1 MRIISISG
9 CDGVGKSQQ
18 VSLLG
23 GDETFH
29 ITGNLIGYSDRW
41 AKLGSV
47 EHFNWWFKDLPFLE
61 LVSIILESLQN
72 RRAAH
77 EPQKINLNDRGSIM
91 FKAVC
96 AATLATRTE
105 TSFEDV
111 IKTVDELFEGELRE
125 CEPEH
130 EVLLKSNLRYTNS
143 VRHLVQIVD
152 PRSSKFLPWQTEMYA
167 QYQGWLIRFVDYYFQ
182 DINPLK
188 IICVDSCILD
198 TQNKL
203 RSAINEV
210 CSAGLQPICETLSRL
225 VAFGGLSES
234 GKSCFA
240 QRLSTHHQFHR
251 LKIKYFGGV
260 VQRCGLEINP
270 VNLGRELLTFLDA
283 HKHITRASIE
293 SLHGVDLP
301 AYLKLLFGPRLK
313 ITYLDTPEEVRVRR
327 TAQELG
333 ISEDESRSRT
343 ATKDIV
349 KLSRGADKV
358 KDIADVVF
366 SNGNDD
372 FETSFHAFVSQI

>member
-1 MRIISISG
+1 MRIVSISG
-9 CDGVGKSQQ
+9 RDGVGKSQQ
-18 VSLLG
+18 VSLFG
-23 GDETFH
+23 GDEALH
-29 ITGNLIGYSDRW
+29 ITGGLGEYGDKW
-41 AKLGSV
+41 PKLNPA
-47 EHFNWWFKDLPFLE
+47 EHFNWWFRDLPFLE
-61 LVSIILESLQN
+61 LVSIILESLRN
-72 RRAAH
+72 RRIAH
-77 EPQKINLNDRGSIM
+77 DPKKINVNDRGSIM

-96 AATLATRTE
+96 ASTLATRSE
-105 TSFEDV
+105 TSFEDA
-111 IKTVDELFEGELRE
+111 IKVVDGLFEEELRE
-125 CEPEH
+125 SASEQ
-130 EVLLKSNLRYTNS
+130 EVLLKADLEYTDS

-167 QYQGWLIRFVDYYFQ
+167 QYQGWLTRFVEYYFRGSS
-182 DINPLK
+182 PLK

-203 RSAINEV
+203 RSVINEV
-210 CSAGLQPICETLSRL
+210 CSAELHPFCSTLSRL

-251 LKIKYFGGV
+251 LKIKYFGKV

-283 HKHITRASIE
+283 HKHIARASIE

-313 ITYLDTPEEVRVRR
+313 IVFLDTPEEVRVRR

-333 ISEDESRSRT
+333 ISEDESRSRI
-343 ATKDIV
+343 ATKDAV
-349 KLSRGADKV
+349 KLSRGADRIKN
-358 KDIADVVF
+358 IADAVF
-366 SNGNDD
+366 SNGDDD
-372 FETSFHAFVSQI
+372 FETSFRAFVSQI